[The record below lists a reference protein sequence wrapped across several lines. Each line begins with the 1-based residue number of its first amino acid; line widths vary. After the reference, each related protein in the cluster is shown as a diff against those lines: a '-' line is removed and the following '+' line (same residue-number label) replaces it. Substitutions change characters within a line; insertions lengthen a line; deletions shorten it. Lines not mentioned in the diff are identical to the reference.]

1 LSWTWQGEA
10 RGARIGHDG
19 QVTGNRFAEF
29 LVGRR
34 GELRPADVG
43 LPDIGRRR
51 TPGLRRE
58 EVAVRAGVSADYL
71 ARLEQGRDT
80 NPSLAVVD
88 ALANALLLDDAQRQH
103 FGLLALIAGKE
114 GKCPGADAPSTTVS
128 EPVAAVI
135 RALDPTP
142 AFVQG
147 RGLEVLGYNDAWADL
162 AAPLGLLDPPMDLA
176 QWIFQHQTA
185 RRVLKNRAVVAE
197 AFTAELYRA
206 SMRWPADHHLHRT
219 ITALRTVPEFAQRW
233 QPRLAAE
240 PVPVPLRLNHPV
252 HGALTITVETL
263 ETRRDQSVVVWLPD
277 RALSR
282 EPGLRL
288 LRGERASG
296 Q

>member
-1 LSWTWQGEA
+1 M
-10 RGARIGHDG
+10 
-19 QVTGNRFAEF
+19 TGNRFAEF
-29 LVGRR
+29 LVARR
-34 GELRPADVG
+34 AELRPGDVG

-88 ALANALLLDDAQRQH
+88 ALATALLLDDAQRQH
-103 FGLLALIAGKE
+103 FGLLALTAGKE
-114 GKCPGADAPSTTVS
+114 DRCPGAEAPATTVP

-147 RGLEVLGYNDAWADL
+147 RGVEVLGYNDAWADL

-176 QWIFQHQTA
+176 QWIFRHQTA
-185 RRVLKNRAVVAE
+185 QRVLKNRAAVAE

-206 SMRWPADHHLHRT
+206 STRWPADHHLRRN
-219 ITALRTVPEFAQRW
+219 IAALRTVPEFAQRW

-288 LRGERASG
+288 LHGERASG